1 MPVLVLDG
9 HSRAA
14 VEVVQSL
21 GRAGMKI
28 DVSAEESDAIALV
41 SRYVCRRLNQP
52 PPFPAG
58 DFQAWLRGVDGNRG
72 YELIVPATESSLLGL
87 RSLDV
92 SDPLRR
98 KAIIPGDEALDTALD
113 KHKTLELARELGVA
127 VPQSTL
133 LSSIGE
139 IGQCDSFPVVLKPVR
154 SKVSVEGDMRT
165 LAVVVAR
172 SEDQR
177 RDVLRRWL
185 ALTPV
190 LQQEYVRGHG
200 MGVELLFD
208 HGRKVWH
215 FAHERLHEFPLSG
228 GASSYRRSVNPSP
241 AVLADAERLLIALGW
256 HGVAMVESKMDAA
269 GRHWL
274 MEINPRLWGS
284 LALSIDAGVDFP
296 MGLLRLARGLKNP
309 VQPAYRCYY
318 TRDLRTDAH
327 WLKANLKANHKDE
340 LLLTR
345 PGLPAAL
352 ELLRPLTGRESWDHF
367 DWGDLKVTR
376 RILSLTLG
384 DQLEFLGRRL
394 REWRLRRRLAKQ
406 HRTLVARTAESGA
419 ARKIVFLCTGNVC
432 RSPFAARL
440 AEQLLPQTE
449 VVSAGFHSV
458 DGRACPGRML
468 RVSRQFGADLSSHRS
483 RRITR
488 DQLEDADLVL
498 AMDPE
503 HLEELRNLF
512 PEALPRATL
521 LGFYA
526 QPPIL
531 SIPDPYLADEDET
544 RGVCKMV
551 SSAIHGLVDSQRPPG
566 VRYGLPREDL
576 SATAPHRQEPA

>member
-1 MPVLVLDG
+1 M
-9 HSRAA
+9 
-14 VEVVQSL
+14 EV
-21 GRAGMKI
+21 
-28 DVSAEESDAIALV
+28 DVSAEELDAIALV
-41 SRYVCRRLNQP
+41 SRYVRRRLNQP
-52 PPFPAG
+52 PPFPAS
-58 DFQAWLRGVDGNRG
+58 DFQTWLRELDRNRG

-87 RSLDV
+87 RSLDDG
-92 SDPLRR
+92 DPLRR
-98 KAIIPGDEALDTALD
+98 KAIIAADEALEAALD

-133 LSSIGE
+133 MSSIDQ
-139 IGQCDSFPVVLKPVR
+139 IGQVDSFPVVLKPVR

-185 ALTPV
+185 PLTPV

-200 MGVELLFD
+200 VGVELLFD
-208 HGRKVWH
+208 HGRKIWH

-228 GASSYRRSVNPSP
+228 GASSYRRSVHPSP
-241 AVLADAERLLIALGW
+241 ALLADGERLLIALGW
-256 HGVAMVESKMDAA
+256 HGVAMVEFKMDTA
-269 GRHWL
+269 GRHRL

-296 MGLLRLARGLKNP
+296 MGLLRLARGLENS

-327 WLKANLKANHKDE
+327 WLKANLKAKDKDE

-345 PGLPAAL
+345 PRLPATL

-394 REWRLRRRLAKQ
+394 REWRLRQRLAKR
-406 HRTLVARTAESGA
+406 HRTLVARMAASGA
-419 ARKIVFLCTGNVC
+419 ARRILFLCTGNVC

-449 VVSAGFHSV
+449 IVSAGFHSV
-458 DGRACPGRML
+458 DGRACPGKML
-468 RVSRQFGADLSSHRS
+468 RVSRRFGADLSPHRS

-488 DQLEDADLVL
+488 DQLDDADLVL
-498 AMDPE
+498 AMDPK
-503 HLEELRNLF
+503 HLEELGKLF

-526 QPPIL
+526 QPPVL

-544 RGVCKMV
+544 RGVCEMV
-551 SSAIHGLVDSQRPPG
+551 RSAIHGLVSSQRRLPAP
-566 VRYGLPREDL
+566 YDSPREDL
-576 SATAPHRQEPA
+576 SASAPHTQEPA